1 MGLIKQGILG
11 GFRKKT
17 GTVVGAYWR
26 RLDVIR
32 ALPRS
37 NGKAP
42 TQKQLNQQVK
52 FGIVTAFL
60 SNISGLIDEG
70 FRVANSSQTPMNLA
84 VGYHLKE
91 AITGIEPNFELDLSK
106 VKFSV
111 GKLELP
117 FEIDVVAGPGGTI
130 DFTWPH
136 TEEDDR
142 YIDATDVLLL
152 MIYNPIKQKFVKIK
166 TTTSRSAMNYSALL
180 PSNFVGD
187 EVHVY
192 VGFGSVK
199 KKMLFSDSAYLGAV
213 VVS

>member
-32 ALPRS
+32 ALPRNS
-37 NGKAP
+37 GKAP
-42 TQKQLNQQVK
+42 TQAQINQQLK
-52 FGIVTAFL
+52 FGLITGFL
-60 SNISGLIDEG
+60 SNFSVLIDEG
-70 FRVANSSQTPMNLA
+70 FRVANSISTPMNLA
-84 VGYHLKE
+84 VSYHLKE
-91 AITGIEPNFELDLSK
+91 AITGIEPNFELELSK
-106 VKFSV
+106 VKFSL
-111 GKLELP
+111 GKLEMPMDITVL
-117 FEIDVVAGPGGTI
+117 AGAGATL

-136 TEEDDR
+136 NEANDKF
-142 YIDATDVLLL
+142 IDATDLLNV
-152 MIYNPIKQKFVKIK
+152 MVYNPLKQKFVKFK
-166 TTTSRSAMNYSALL
+166 TFSERSAMAYTALL

-192 VGFGSVK
+192 VGFSSSK
-199 KKMLFSDSAYLGAV
+199 KKMLHANSVYLGTV